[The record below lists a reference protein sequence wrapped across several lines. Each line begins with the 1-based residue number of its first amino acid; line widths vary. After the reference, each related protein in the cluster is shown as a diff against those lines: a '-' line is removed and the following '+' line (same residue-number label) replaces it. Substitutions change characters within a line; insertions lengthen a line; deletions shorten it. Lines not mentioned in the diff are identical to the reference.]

1 MFLKRTKKICQTTT
15 TTTNFKSQQTL
26 LNKFRIRNA
35 RLFRFT
41 KRNERTKQRKNS
53 TETNT
58 MYTQITKRTKQRR
71 TQQKQTQ
78 RANERTNERNKGR
91 TQQKQTHK
99 RTKQRKTTTDHFD
112 STLQLIAFVP
122 ACAYSTVKILS
133 NSKSFFFCF

>member
-1 MFLKRTKKICQTTT
+1 MSNAKKWVNVFEKKEKICQTTT

-58 MYTQITKRTKQRR
+58 Q
-71 TQQKQTQ
+71 
-78 RANERTNERNKGR
+78 TNETKEDYHRSFRFNASTNCVRACLCVLYCENFVQFKIIFFLFLKNYQHQHQGKNSRIASPRN
-91 TQQKQTHK
+91 
-99 RTKQRKTTTDHFD
+99 
-112 STLQLIAFVP
+112 LN
-122 ACAYSTVKILS
+122 S
-133 NSKSFFFCF
+133 N